1 MIKKQSDLGCNVD
14 EVYIADLM
22 YADDLLLVSA
32 TCIEIKPKNRVS
44 FSIKYG
50 LLINS
55 FMGGNEMHTIVRII
69 FKLTF

>member
-32 TCIEIKPKNRVS
+32 TCIDIKLRNRVS

-55 FMGGNEMHTIVRII
+55 FMGGNERHRIVRII